1 VKIEVYSDI
10 ACPWCYLG
18 ERRLERALRSFPG
31 GDDVEVVFRPFQ
43 LDPST
48 PERAVPLVPQL
59 EKKFGPQARA
69 MTWQITEAG
78 KEEGIDF
85 DWGRALAANTLTAHR
100 LLRLAEQENGPE
112 VQRELAGKLFE
123 AHFEEGGDIGDPGEL
138 TALAVEVGLDP
149 KRVASYLASDE
160 GLAETKAEIAAARD
174 LGITAVPTFVIDD
187 RYAVQGAQPPEIFL
201 QVLEQSRRASNRTA
215 GRDLPDGRLT
225 SNDTAGRDVT
235 DGRLTSDM

>member
-18 ERRLERALRSFPG
+18 ERRLERALKSFPG
-31 GDDVEVVFRPFQ
+31 RDDVEVVFRPFQ

-59 EKKFGPQARA
+59 ERKFGPQARA
-69 MTWQITEAG
+69 MTRQITEAG

-85 DWGRALAANTLTAHR
+85 DWGRALATNTLTAHR
-100 LLRLAEQENGPE
+100 LLRLAEREYGLE
-112 VQRELAGKLFE
+112 VQRTLAGKLFE

-174 LGITAVPTFVIDD
+174 LGITAVPTFVIDEQ
-187 RYAVQGAQPPEIFL
+187 YAVQGAQPPEIFL
-201 QVLEQSRRASNRTA
+201 QVLEQSRRASH
-215 GRDLPDGRLT
+215 
-225 SNDTAGRDVT
+225 DTAARDVT
-235 DGRLTSDM
+235 DGRLMSDR